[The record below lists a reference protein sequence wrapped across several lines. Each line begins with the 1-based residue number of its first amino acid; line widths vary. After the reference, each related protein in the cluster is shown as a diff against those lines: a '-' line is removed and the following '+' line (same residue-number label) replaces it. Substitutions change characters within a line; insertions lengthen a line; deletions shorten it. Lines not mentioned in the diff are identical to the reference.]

1 MSDNDAQ
8 LEIKKRARRRLVGAV
23 ALALAAAIILP
34 MVMDK
39 EPRST
44 ANELQIRIPSQE
56 GGNYT
61 ARLINSTASAPVAMA
76 PLEPALP
83 ASEPVAAPV
92 AASTPAAQLEKP
104 PLAPTVKDVPKE
116 APAKEA
122 PPKEAAPK
130 EPDGAAR
137 AKSLLEGGDPVASEN
152 KRFYVQLGVYRDA
165 ENVKSLRAK
174 IKTVGF
180 STVVEPV
187 GESSRVRVGPFSDR
201 EAADK
206 ALAKLKKS
214 GLSGMVVSAK

>member
-83 ASEPVAAPV
+83 ASELVAAPV

-116 APAKEA
+116 VPAKEA

-137 AKSLLEGGDPVASEN
+137 AKSLLEGGDPVVSEN